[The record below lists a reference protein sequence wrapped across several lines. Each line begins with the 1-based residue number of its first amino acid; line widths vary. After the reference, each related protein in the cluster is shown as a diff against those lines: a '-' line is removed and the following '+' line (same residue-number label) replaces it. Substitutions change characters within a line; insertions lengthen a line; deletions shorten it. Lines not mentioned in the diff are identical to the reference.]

1 MLWCLSHVTHE
12 PALKPADLFTKTARA
27 RALKLPASTVQN
39 TNIRS
44 GLCDDSKTLTLS

>member
-27 RALKLPASTVQN
+27 RTQIASKYSTEYEYQVRAL
-39 TNIRS
+39 
-44 GLCDDSKTLTLS
+44 